1 MEATKP
7 LTKSTASRKK
17 ASVASNVTSEGQDE
31 HGRAARIAVAAYYKA
46 QARGFQPGHELE
58 DWLAAEAEEKP

>member
-17 ASVASNVTSEGQDE
+17 ASVTSTVTSGGQDGNE
-31 HGRAARIAVAAYYKA
+31 RSVRIAVAAYYKA